1 MDLGMSNGGRPPFM
15 PMPRGGA
22 RIGAARTPDGLA
34 SAGRDR
40 PAGDANGLR
49 LRIGGG
55 GAGAA
60 SPLGGAVELT

>member
-1 MDLGMSNGGRPPFM
+1 M